1 MTNEEEREFI
11 EQFVDEAKEHLAI
24 LNRGFL
30 TLEKSPDEEETL
42 KQVFRS
48 AHTIKGSSDALSLDE
63 ICQLAHKLEDVLD
76 ALRQRKIQT
85 SNEVFNILFGA
96 VDMLNEMVALTKEGH
111 EITIDSSKVCDD
123 LKRAELGQ
131 LTTTEGKPTAEEPAT
146 AIEQE
151 SSDMWGIDPV
161 VDPEEMIPKSSTRD
175 DAKEEISTSIT
186 PITELSAGKKEEAV
200 KANSTPTTPIT
211 KPSAGKKEGETKVK
225 SKPKETIRIQT
236 DKLDRAINIS
246 GEILSLNSQL
256 NQQVFNLEKLEKQ
269 ILQLSADIKRYKAG
283 IPSSSEE
290 PKGGD
295 FSSIESVKLTINH
308 LMDGAREA
316 AGTHEFLTNELRERV
331 LSLRMQPLSTI
342 LDSFPRTIR
351 DLCTSHGKQ
360 VDLIIEGDDTELDKK
375 IIEKISDPLLHIIRN
390 CFDHGIESP
399 EDRIQAGKPEQGTI
413 KILACYESG
422 NVLIEISDDGAGIQR
437 EMIKEKA
444 LRKRMF
450 DEATLDTMSDTDLIS
465 LIFRAGFST
474 NALITNI
481 SGRGVGMDVVKENI
495 VEHLKGSVNIE
506 SEEGKGTR
514 FQIRLPITLAI
525 MPVFYVAIANL
536 KVAIPLNVIDEVL
549 KVPKEEIISIVN
561 NRAIRHR
568 EQIIPI
574 FDLRSALNLI
584 DKTLNGDR
592 LEETIVIL
600 SMGREK
606 MAFLI
611 DSVIRV
617 ETTEI
622 LSLPDYMPNLGLS
635 AGATVFERDHVV
647 TLLHIPRIFAMAKEV
662 KNGKIGQKQRK
673 VNAKTLQ
680 ILVIDDS
687 ISTRG
692 IEKSILEA
700 HGYKVELAYDGMDG
714 WEKAKDFQYDLVV
727 TDVEMPRLDG
737 FSLTEKLRKK
747 KEYEQ
752 TPIIIV
758 TSRDNEEDKRRG
770 IQVGADAYIVKGNF
784 RQSSLVQTVK
794 SLIG

>member
-1 MTNEEEREFI
+1 MTTDEEREFI
-11 EQFVDEAKEHLAI
+11 GQFVEEAKEHITI
-24 LNRGFL
+24 LNQGFL
-30 TLEKSPDEEETL
+30 TLEKSPDDEQTL
-42 KQVFRS
+42 KQIFRS
-48 AHTIKGSSDALSLDE
+48 AHTIKGSSDALSLNE
-63 ICQLAHKLEDVLD
+63 ICHLAHKLEDLLE
-76 ALRQRKIQT
+76 ALRQKKVERST
-85 SNEVFNILFGA
+85 DLFSVLFGA
-96 VDMLNEMVALTKEGH
+96 VDMLNEMVGLTQEGH
-111 EITIDSSKVCDD
+111 EITIDSSRVCDD
-123 LKRAELGQ
+123 LKRIEFGE
-131 LTTTEGKPTAEEPAT
+131 LTTTDLKTAVEPEIVNEQEFSDTVETDPAVVPGETIPEPA
-146 AIEQE
+146 IKPNE
-151 SSDMWGIDPV
+151 D
-161 VDPEEMIPKSSTRD
+161 K
-175 DAKEEISTSIT
+175 EISTST
-186 PITELSAGKKEEAV
+186 AAPVLELTGSTKERTA
-200 KANSTPTTPIT
+200 
-211 KPSAGKKEGETKVK
+211 KVK

-256 NQQVFNLEKLEKQ
+256 NQQVFNLEKLERQ
-269 ILQLSADIKRYKAG
+269 ILQLSADIKRIKAAN
-283 IPSSSEE
+283 PSHFEDSDNR
-290 PKGGD
+290 D
-295 FSSIESVKLTINH
+295 FFSIESVKLTLND

-316 AGTHEFLTNELRERV
+316 AGNHEFLANELRERT

-351 DLCTSHGKQ
+351 DLCISHGKQ
-360 VDLIIEGDDTELDKK
+360 VDLVIEGDDTELDKK

-399 EDRIQAGKPEQGTI
+399 EERIQAGKSEQGSI

-422 NVLIEISDDGAGIQR
+422 NVLIEISDDGVGIQR

-444 LRKRMF
+444 LKKKMF
-450 DEATLDTMSDTDLIS
+450 DETTLDAMPDADLIN

-474 NALITNI
+474 SAMITDI

-495 VEHLKGSVNIE
+495 VEQLKGSVNIE

-514 FQIRLPITLAI
+514 FLIRLPITLAI
-525 MPVFYVAIANL
+525 MPVFYVAIGELTA
-536 KVAIPLNVIDEVL
+536 AIPLNVIDEVL
-549 KVPKEEIISIVN
+549 QIPKEEVITIVN

-574 FDLRSALNLI
+574 FDLRRALSLPSES
-584 DKTLNGDR
+584 LNGSNK
-592 LEETIVIL
+592 EETIAIL
-600 SMGREK
+600 SMGTEK
-606 MAFLI
+606 LAFLI

-622 LSLPDYMPNLGLS
+622 ISLPDHTPNLGLS
-635 AGATVFERDHVV
+635 AGATVFEKDHVV
-647 TLLHIPRIFAMAKEV
+647 TLLHIPRIFAMAKEIKDGDIV
-662 KNGKIGQKQRK
+662 ERQPNIGKK
-673 VNAKTLQ
+673 ALH

-700 HGYKVELAYDGMDG
+700 HGYKVELAYDGVDG
-714 WEKAKDFQYDLVV
+714 WEKAKNFQYDLII

-747 KEYEQ
+747 KEYQQ

-770 IQVGADAYIVKGNF
+770 IQVGADAYIVKGSF
-784 RQSSLVQTVK
+784 RQSNLIKTVK
-794 SLIG
+794 SLIS